1 MPAPVAP
8 AALPPGPGRPHAWQM
23 LRYQREPLAY
33 VEACARRYGP
43 VFTMRLPF
51 LGTSVAAV
59 DPADVKTILTEAPER
74 FPRAQGQSPLTP
86 MVGEHATMFVTGEA
100 HRHQRKTMLGVYSGG
115 IAARWGAALERI
127 AEEEIATL
135 PLGEPVALLPAARRI
150 AFGAICRTVIGE
162 VDPRVDATMREE
174 GGRSD
179 DPRLA
184 LMLIAPTLWDRGG
197 RLNPGRSMRRRRDTL
212 NRLLFEEI
220 ARRRALVGQ
229 LDERDDVLSLL
240 VGSRDACGEPLSD
253 LEIRDQ
259 LVGLVILGHEITSAG
274 LVWPFE
280 RLARVPRVRERL
292 EEELAAGDGA
302 YLEAVVQETL
312 RVRSPI
318 LDAPRTA
325 TEPIE
330 LGGYTVPTG
339 LVVSAMCA
347 VTQRN
352 PDVWEDPL
360 AFKPERFLGDRPAP
374 YAFTPYGGGVRRCVA
389 ASLTTLLMK
398 TVVRLVV
405 ERMTVT
411 APDGPEERSRLYG
424 LALLPSRGGRVVLR
438 PRRAHSTRSSSISGA
453 RVASQLG

>member
-1 MPAPVAP
+1 
-8 AALPPGPGRPHAWQM
+8 M

-33 VEACARRYGP
+33 VEACAERYGP

-100 HRHQRKTMLGVYSGG
+100 HLHQRKTMLGVYSGG
-115 IAARWGAALERI
+115 IAARWGAARERI
-127 AEEEIATL
+127 AEEELARL
-135 PLGEPVALLPAARRI
+135 PMGEPVALLPAARRI

-162 VDPRVDATMREE
+162 VGPRDYATMREE
-174 GGRSD
+174 VGRSD

-184 LMLIAPTLWDRGG
+184 MMLIAPTLWDRGG
-197 RLNPGRSMRRRRDTL
+197 RLNPGRGMRRRRDTL
-212 NRLLFEEI
+212 NRLLFDEI
-220 ARRRALVGQ
+220 ARRRQALAGAGE
-229 LDERDDVLSLL
+229 LDHRDDVLSLL
-240 VGSRDACGEPLSD
+240 VGSRDTHGEPLSD

-274 LVWPFE
+274 LAWPFE
-280 RLARVPRVRERL
+280 RLSRVPRVRERL
-292 EEELAAGDGA
+292 EDELAAGDDT

-352 PDVWEDPL
+352 PAVWEDPF

-405 ERMTVT
+405 ERMSVT
-411 APDGPEERSRLYG
+411 RAPGPEERSRLYG
-424 LALLPSRGGRVVLR
+424 LALLPSRGGQVVLR
-438 PRRAHSTRSSSISGA
+438 PRRGGRSGPGAHSTRSSSISGA